1 MMYFAWV
8 LVWAAVVVAGLL
20 IARGFALLLGMRV
33 LDVWALLPGVS
44 DGEGSVVWYMKD
56 GSTLSTCD
64 CVVCRWPYV
73 HTGWIE
79 EEGK

>member
-8 LVWAAVVVAGLL
+8 LVCVAVVVAFLLCVRGLS
-20 IARGFALLLGMRV
+20 LLLGMPG
-33 LDVWALLPGVS
+33 LDVLATLFFEKVDRGAT
-44 DGEGSVVWYMKD
+44 WYMKD